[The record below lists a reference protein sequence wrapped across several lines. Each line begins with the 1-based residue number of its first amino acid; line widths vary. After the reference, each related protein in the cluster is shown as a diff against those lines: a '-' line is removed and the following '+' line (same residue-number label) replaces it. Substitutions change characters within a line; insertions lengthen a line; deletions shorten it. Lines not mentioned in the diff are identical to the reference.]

1 MTTKMTTKKTNLR
14 LEEMLYKAVMD
25 NLDNGETFSRFVRD
39 SLNEYLRKLRL
50 RPNLIAR
57 TEYLYITKRTKLPT
71 TAYIS
76 KLRNVNV
83 RLYLA
88 DVDFCR
94 LSSYDITKTVR
105 LSAIAELNRRIKNG
119 NKRT

>member
-25 NLDNGETFSRFVRD
+25 NLDNGETFSRFIRD
-39 SLNEYLRKLRL
+39 SLNGYLRKLRL
-50 RPNLIAR
+50 RPNLIDR
-57 TEYLYITKRTKLPT
+57 TDYLYLTHQTKLPT
-71 TAYIS
+71 TAYVS

-105 LSAIAELNRRIKNG
+105 LSAIAELDKRLNNG
-119 NKRT
+119 YQRT

>member
-1 MTTKMTTKKTNLR
+1 MTTKKTNLR
-14 LEEMLYKAVMD
+14 LEEMLYKAAMD
-25 NLDNGETFSRFVRD
+25 NLDNGETFSRFIRD
-39 SLNEYLRKLRL
+39 SLNGYLRKLRL
-50 RPNLIAR
+50 RPNLIDR
-57 TEYLYITKRTKLPT
+57 TDYLYLTHQAKLPT
-71 TAYIS
+71 TAYVS